1 MVSQETKNPCALRL
15 FAEDDFVD
23 DFVAYFFILDI
34 EFLKP
39 EKAAQ
44 ASIQMVLEDI
54 YTR

>member
-1 MVSQETKNPCALRL
+1 MVFQETKNPRALRL
-15 FAEDDFVD
+15 FAEDDS
-23 DFVAYFFILDI
+23 VAYFFILDI